1 MPSACARRRLR
12 YERIDPV
19 IDVQVEAMIVAP
31 VARLRPLLT
40 FKA

>member
-1 MPSACARRRLR
+1 MQEAPAA
-12 YERIDPV
+12 YKPIQPV
-19 IDVQVEAMIVAP
+19 IDVQVRQRIATP